1 MAPSVAALDMRPDI
15 DMGSGSTA
23 TSATVTGTASPD
35 RALVVGSMEA
45 AQSGQYQRIVEQ
57 VGMGGSKQV
66 EMHMVDRLT
75 DGATQLE
82 ADIYPTIQLVV
93 PFAQAQSQSLLPILF
108 SALRPGGSM
117 ALAPMQDAMR
127 DEDPVRATKGAWTLA
142 GFSSVEL
149 DQSTG
154 FIVGTKSVS
163 GGSSGSKSQAL
174 PLRRKLANRNGGG
187 AGLSNGT
194 SAEKKKALWMT
205 SPATTSLID
214 SDSLLT
220 EADHIAPK
228 ATRREDC
235 DLPSALAG
243 GRRRK
248 ACKGCTCGLRE
259 LEEEED
265 NARSNNIVQIDADDM
280 DVPTNVSRPNPPG
293 SKTEVT
299 ETMVDENGVTRV
311 IKRITVDTNGMTS
324 SCGSCSLG
332 DAFRCS
338 SCPYLGEFSYLCSFA
353 KLSRQKR

>member
-1 MAPSVAALDMRPDI
+1 
-15 DMGSGSTA
+15 MGSGSTA
-23 TSATVTGTASPD
+23 VDAATTGGASPD
-35 RALVVGSMEA
+35 RVLVVGSMEA
-45 AQSGQYQRIVEQ
+45 AQSGQYQSVVERA
-57 VGMGGSKQV
+57 GMGGLKQV
-66 EMHMVDRLT
+66 EMYMVDRLT
-75 DGATQLE
+75 DGATALD
-82 ADIYPTIQLVV
+82 ANVYPAIQLVV
-93 PFAQAQSQSLLPILF
+93 PFAQAQSPALLSILY
-108 SALRPGGSM
+108 SALRPGGSI
-117 ALAPMQDAMR
+117 ALAPLQDAMR
-127 DEDPVRATKGAWTLA
+127 DEDPARATKGAWTLA
-142 GFSSVEL
+142 GFSSVDIDEA
-149 DQSTG
+149 TG
-154 FIVGTKSVS
+154 QVVGTKSSASSSSSSSSISSNGVKS
-163 GGSSGSKSQAL
+163 GAL

-187 AGLSNGT
+187 FSANGT
-194 SAEKKKALWMT
+194 SAEKKKALWAT

-265 NARSNNIVQIDADDM
+265 NARMNNIVQIDADDM
-280 DVPTNVSRPNPPG
+280 DMPSNDGRPNPPG
-293 SKTEVT
+293 RKTEVT

-338 SCPYLGEFSYLCSFA
+338 SCPYLGMPAFQPGEKVEIPTSMDDSL
-353 KLSRQKR
+353 